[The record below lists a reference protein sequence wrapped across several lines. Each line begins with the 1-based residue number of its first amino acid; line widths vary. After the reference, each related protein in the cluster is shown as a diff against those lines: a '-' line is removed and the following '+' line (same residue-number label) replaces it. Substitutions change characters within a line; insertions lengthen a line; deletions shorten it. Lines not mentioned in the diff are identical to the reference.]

1 MPTVIDEPP
10 RKERYLSDYPVRFC
24 SEKYPLLAFLYA
36 VYAGG
41 ENVIYCDHSEEYHEK
56 YLEEPFTSKGLP
68 VPDYIKQVY
77 DHLEN
82 VFDPATEKRTKTVHA
97 DAADWDLFL
106 AALKVE
112 MTSKTQTPPLAW

>member
-1 MPTVIDEPP
+1 MPIVINEPP
-10 RKERYLSDYPVRFC
+10 RRERFLSDYPLRFR

-41 ENVIYCDHSEEYHEK
+41 ENVIYCDYSDEYHEK
-56 YLEEPFTSKGLP
+56 YLEEPFTSKKLP
-68 VPDYIKQVY
+68 VPDYIQRVY

-82 VFDPATEKRTKTVHA
+82 VFEPATENRDKTVHA

-112 MTSKTQTPPLAW
+112 MTSQAPPLAW